1 MLSPQAQRELLDA
14 LGLLG
19 HVQALLTLL
28 RGEAAQSQGFPKA
41 DAATLARCAGAV
53 DFARLD
59 ADITAATARVRGWYR
74 RLIEEPA
81 RRAAQ
86 QAAEETGE
94 SAA

>member
-1 MLSPQAQRELLDA
+1 M
-14 LGLLG
+14 
-19 HVQALLTLL
+19 QALLTLL
-28 RGEAAQSQGFPKA
+28 FDGLPDEEAFSEA

-59 ADITAATARVRGWYR
+59 ADITAATGRVRGWYE

-86 QAAEETGE
+86 RWRNTTGD
-94 SAA
+94 SAG